1 MKKPNVIFLVVDG
14 LRQDRIYGKNKT
26 ANTPNIDKLIRN
38 GSYFSQVISP
48 ADGTTLSLNGI
59 FNGLYPYKTGI
70 RQKRM
75 VLTEDNFLKKIKDS
89 GYEFYSIMPKFTSL
103 TPLSEESSNNET
115 WFDPGPPTESI
126 SGELGDRI
134 IKMINDDQKETPWFF
149 YVHIFDLHAPL
160 IVPEK
165 FDNEEF
171 GSNKY
176 DKIISSID
184 AWLERLVKKMNM
196 ENTLFILTADHGTHL
211 PVDDKDITSFEP
223 EFQTTISLGKK
234 VVPKSLQPSGAK
246 TILGIKKAIRN
257 IRLVSANKDLTSYE
271 KRSRLPYFTLSLYD
285 ESIRVPLLFS
295 GTSVPKNIIDQQIS
309 SIDIFP
315 TICDLIGLEYENY
328 SQGKSRVPNMKG
340 ENDEETPIWIH
351 SMPYEKESEQDIVG
365 IRTSLYKYF
374 RFSRDQNKLVNL
386 YNLQEDPFENNN
398 VASENPE
405 IVKEMENILSN
416 FELDDEKLKE
426 NESDDDELNPEEL
439 KEIQE
444 ELKKHGYI

>member
-38 GSYFSQVISP
+38 GCYFSQVISP

-75 VLTEDNFLKKIKDS
+75 VLTENNFLKKIKDS

-126 SGELGDRI
+126 SGDLGDRI

-160 IVPEK
+160 IVPKK

-234 VVPKSLQPSGAK
+234 VIPKSLQPSGAK

-315 TICDLIGLEYENY
+315 TICDLIGLKYENH

-340 ENDEETPIWIH
+340 ENGEETPIWIH

-365 IRTSLYKYF
+365 IRTSSYKYF

-416 FELDDEKLKE
+416 FESDDELKE
-426 NESDDDELNPEEL
+426 NELDGDELSPDEL

>member
-75 VLTEDNFLKKIKDS
+75 VLTENNFLKKIKDS

-126 SGELGDRI
+126 SGDLGDRI

-160 IVPEK
+160 IVPKK

-315 TICDLIGLEYENY
+315 TICDLIGLEYENH

-340 ENDEETPIWIH
+340 ENCEETPIWIH

-365 IRTSLYKYF
+365 IRTSSYKYF

-416 FELDDEKLKE
+416 FESDDELKE
-426 NESDDDELNPEEL
+426 NELDSDELSPDEL